1 MLESQGKKKR
11 QNKIRI
17 KQNKIHMMVETLEN
31 KEKNK
36 TLVVIKNCIYKWK
49 IQVEFFLH
57 ETEKDTNNHK
67 YNWVWKRN
75 INNGLKW
82 GKW

>member
-1 MLESQGKKKR
+1 MRAKEKKR

-57 ETEKDTNNHK
+57 ETEKDTTITSIIEFEK
-67 YNWVWKRN
+67 E
-75 INNGLKW
+75 I
-82 GKW
+82 